1 MKQIMNRNRFHINV
15 EENRRGNQEW
25 AIQRHWQY
33 WEYKTLDE
41 NKQTKKHNTTQKTKK
56 MRIQTP
62 TIFDGKYW
70 KCGEQYMDTPSQML
84 KQWKYHY
91 NWNNNALAYTL
102 SRNVL

>member
-56 MRIQTP
+56 M
-62 TIFDGKYW
+62 
-70 KCGEQYMDTPSQML
+70 
-84 KQWKYHY
+84 
-91 NWNNNALAYTL
+91 
-102 SRNVL
+102 